1 MLCIFVKFYARQCEM
16 KHRMLRLMQQK
27 AYNSGN
33 RRRMSHREAKA
44 RRSALQEMKE
54 KYERKSEK
62 WLCTLGMCFVCQFH
76 LFQRFYHH
84 CTTLAV
90 DVGVLV
96 KHITVSVA

>member
-44 RRSALQEMKE
+44 RRRALQEMKE

-62 WLCTLGMCFVCQFH
+62 WLCTLEHVFRLSISLVPTVLPSLHYFGCRCWSP
-76 LFQRFYHH
+76 REAYH
-84 CTTLAV
+84 C
-90 DVGVLV
+90 
-96 KHITVSVA
+96 